1 MGWRPVGG
9 GTLAPPVEPVEPGA
23 PATPRDPSAPPAG
36 ASTGTSPHAAADG
49 TAAEPPLRTEFDFV
63 LPRGYVDGDGRTHR
77 EGTMRLATAR
87 DELLPLYDG
96 RVKERPEYLSVVL
109 LARVVTRLGDVNV
122 TDWVIE
128 HLFASDLAFL
138 QDLYRRIN
146 QEGHTRAAVRC
157 PACRHDFTV
166 DLSGGADGRLGGS

>member
-1 MGWRPVGG
+1 V
-9 GTLAPPVEPVEPGA
+9 AA
-23 PATPRDPSAPPAG
+23 PAAASPPAE
-36 ASTGTSPHAAADG
+36 A
-49 TAAEPPLRTEFDFV
+49 PLRTEFDFV
-63 LPRGYVDGDGRTHR
+63 LPRGYVDADGVVHRT
-77 EGTMRLATAR
+77 GTMRLATAR

-109 LARVVTRLGDVNV
+109 LARVITRLGDVEP

-146 QEGHTRAAVRC
+146 QEGHTRAALQC

-166 DLSGGADGRLGGS
+166 DLSGGAGGGLGGS

>member
-1 MGWRPVGG
+1 VGWRAVGG
-9 GTLAPPVEPVEPGA
+9 AALAAPPEPTTDGGAAAVAA
-23 PATPRDPSAPPAG
+23 PAAASPPAE
-36 ASTGTSPHAAADG
+36 A
-49 TAAEPPLRTEFDFV
+49 PLRTEFDFV
-63 LPRGYVDGDGRTHR
+63 LPRGYVDADGVVHRT
-77 EGTMRLATAR
+77 GTMRLATAR

-109 LARVVTRLGDVNV
+109 LARVITRLGDVEP

-146 QEGHTRAAVRC
+146 QEGHTRAALQC

-166 DLSGGADGRLGGS
+166 DLSGGAGSGLGGS

>member
-1 MGWRPVGG
+1 MAWRTVGG
-9 GTLAPPVEPVEPGA
+9 ATLAAPVEPVTGA
-23 PATPRDPSAPPAG
+23 PAGAQGAAPTPTAAPPAE
-36 ASTGTSPHAAADG
+36 A
-49 TAAEPPLRTEFDFV
+49 PLRTEFDFV
-63 LPRGYVDGDGRTHR
+63 LPRGYVDGDGRVHR
-77 EGTMRLATAR
+77 TGRMRLATAR

-109 LARVVTRLGDVNV
+109 LARVVTQLGEVDVN
-122 TDWVIE
+122 DWVIE

-146 QEGHTRAAVRC
+146 QEGHTRASLQC

-166 DLSGGADGRLGGS
+166 DLSGGSGGGLGGS

>member
-1 MGWRPVGG
+1 MGWRAVGG
-9 GTLAPPVEPVEPGA
+9 SALAASPESFDPGGAAAAAPPGVTAGPA
-23 PATPRDPSAPPAG
+23 P
-36 ASTGTSPHAAADG
+36 
-49 TAAEPPLRTEFDFV
+49 EPPLRTEFDFV
-63 LPRGYVDGDGRTHR
+63 LPRGYVDADGAVHR
-77 EGTMRLATAR
+77 HGTMRLATAR

-109 LARVVTRLGDVNV
+109 LARVVTRLGDVEP

-146 QEGHTRAAVRC
+146 QEGHTRAAVCC
-157 PACRHDFTV
+157 PACQHDFTV
-166 DLSGGADGRLGGS
+166 DLSGGGLGGS

>member
-9 GTLAPPVEPVEPGA
+9 GTLTAPVEPVA
-23 PATPRDPSAPPAG
+23 PATPGDPSTPPA
-36 ASTGTSPHAAADG
+36 STAGPAAAAPDG
-49 TAAEPPLRTEFDFV
+49 PVAEPPLRTEFDFV
-63 LPRGYVDGDGRTHR
+63 LPRGYVDGDGHTHR

-109 LARVVTRLGDVNV
+109 LARVVTRLGDVDV

-146 QEGHTRAAVRC
+146 QEGHTRAALRC

>member
-1 MGWRPVGG
+1 MGWRAVGG
-9 GTLAPPVEPVEPGA
+9 SALAA
-23 PATPRDPSAPPAG
+23 PLEMNNGGVAVAAPPA
-36 ASTGTSPHAAADG
+36 AAPAPAPPP
-49 TAAEPPLRTEFDFV
+49 AAEPPLRTEFDFV
-63 LPRGYVDGDGRTHR
+63 LPRGYVDGDGNVHRT
-77 EGTMRLATAR
+77 GTMRLATAR

-109 LARVVTRLGDVNV
+109 LARVITRLGDVEP

-146 QEGHTRAAVRC
+146 SEGHTRAAVQC
-157 PACRHDFTV
+157 PECQHDFAV
-166 DLSGGADGRLGGS
+166 DLSGGAAGGGLGGS